1 MYKNPINIVKNF
13 EYGPDDI
20 FCNPDPF
27 VIKFCGQYYCYSSG
41 EFGVNILVSK
51 DLTFFE
57 HRGFAYTNEN
67 EYSYWAPAVS
77 YINGVFY
84 LYYSSLLRSETDD
97 HKHYLRVAQSK
108 HPEGPFEFI
117 TTMVSDFAIDPHV
130 FRTDEGLFLLYSRNV
145 TTNTDRIGTVIA
157 IDRMLSPTQVAGESK
172 NIILPSLDEEIF
184 AKNRFGDGRDWHTIE
199 GAFFYTKEEYR
210 YIFYSGNA
218 YTSPDYFVGYAVA
231 DGKTPL
237 FDTVF
242 NKYPNSKEY
251 KPLVASKGF
260 LSGTG
265 HNSVIKAPDNM
276 TDIIVYHGVPNDTPS
291 DGRDHRQ
298 LCIDPMSSKR
308 GVLFTNAP
316 SSGEWLSIPRA
327 SVSTAQEAP
336 SAWMYTVPA
345 SHDRNILMCG
355 DRIAAGSFY
364 GNGGVV
370 DTWLKIEEG
379 CIRLTISPALSF
391 SVSSDLNGICVK
403 DSRGKCIYRSD
414 NYCDNPQV
422 HHHFSVEW
430 TNEKYC
436 IFFDEVLVGTGETYG
451 MRKIDVSLVNV
462 SGTTEL
468 GSVELTVIM
477 NQESANR
484 DYVDE

>member
-27 VIKFCGQYYCYSSG
+27 VIKFCGKYYCYSSG

-130 FRTDEGLFLLYSRNV
+130 FRTNEGLFLLYSRNV
-145 TTNTDRIGTVIA
+145 TTNTGRIGTVIA

-231 DGKTPL
+231 DRKTPL

-242 NKYPNSKEY
+242 NKYPNSMEY
-251 KPLVASKGF
+251 KPLVAYKGF

-298 LCIDPMSSKR
+298 LCIDPLSSKG

-316 SSGEWLSIPRA
+316 SSGEWLTIPRA
-327 SVSTAQEAP
+327 TVSTAQETPA
-336 SAWMYTVPA
+336 AWMYTVSA
-345 SHDRNILMCG
+345 LHDRNMLMCG
-355 DRIAAGSFY
+355 DSIAAGSFY

-370 DTWLKIEEG
+370 DTWLKIVDG

-391 SVSSDLNGICVK
+391 TVSSNLNGICVK

-414 NYCDNPQV
+414 NYCNNPQV

-451 MRKIDVSLVNV
+451 MRKIDVSLVNIL
-462 SGTTEL
+462 GTTEL

>member
-1 MYKNPINIVKNF
+1 MYKNPINIIKNF
-13 EYGPDDI
+13 EYGPADI

-41 EFGVNILVSK
+41 ESGVNILTSK
-51 DLTFFE
+51 DLTLFE

-67 EYSYWAPAVS
+67 EHSYWAPAVS

-84 LYYSSLLRSETDD
+84 LYYSSLLCGETDD

-117 TTMVSDFAIDPHV
+117 GTMISDFAIDPHV

-145 TTNTDRIGTVIA
+145 TTNADRIGTVIA
-157 IDRMLSPTQVAGESK
+157 IDRMLSPTQVAVEAK
-172 NIILPSLDEEIF
+172 NIILPSLEEEIF
-184 AKNRFGDGRDWHTIE
+184 ARNRFGDGRDWHTIE
-199 GAFFYTKEEYR
+199 GAFFYTKEKYR

-218 YTSPDYFVGYAVA
+218 YTSPNYFIGYAVA

-237 FDTVF
+237 INTVF
-242 NKYPNSKEY
+242 NKYPDSMIY

-260 LSGTG
+260 ISGTG

-276 TDIIVYHGVPNDTPS
+276 TDIIVFHGVPQDAPL

-298 LCIDPMSSKR
+298 LCIDSFCSKE

-316 SSGEWLSIPRA
+316 SSAEWITMPRA
-327 SVSTAQEAP
+327 TVSTAQKTPVE
-336 SAWMYTVPA
+336 WMHNMSA
-345 SHDRNILMCG
+345 SHDRNMLMCG
-355 DRIAAGSFY
+355 DSIASGSFY
-364 GNGGVV
+364 GDGGVF
-370 DTWLKIEEG
+370 DTWLKIEDG
-379 CIRLTISPALSF
+379 CVRVTISPMLSF
-391 SVSSDLNGICVK
+391 VISSDLSGICVK
-403 DSRGKCIYRSD
+403 DNRGKCICRSD
-414 NYCDNPQV
+414 DYCNNPQV
-422 HHHFSVEW
+422 YHHFSVEW
-430 TNEKYC
+430 TTEKYSV
-436 IFFDEVLVGTGETYG
+436 FFDEVLVGTGETYS
-451 MRKIDVSLVNV
+451 MQEIDVSLVDIL
-462 SGTTEL
+462 GTTEL

-477 NQESANR
+477 NQESAKR